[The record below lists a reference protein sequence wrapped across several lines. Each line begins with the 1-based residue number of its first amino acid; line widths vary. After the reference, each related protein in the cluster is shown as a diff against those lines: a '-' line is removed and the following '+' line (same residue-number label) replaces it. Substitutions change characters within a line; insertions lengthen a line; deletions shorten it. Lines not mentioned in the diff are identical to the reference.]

1 MKRYQ
6 VLALLPFLAFF
17 SCTEKT
23 TAPPQKP
30 NVLFIA
36 VDDLRPELG
45 VFEKNYVHSPNIDR
59 LAQEGILFKKHFVN
73 MPTCGASRY
82 SLLSGKWPRT
92 RAGISNTAIA
102 ELIAKKSD
110 GSEAESFVHQL
121 RKNNYYTVGIG
132 KISHYVDG
140 KIMPQNRTEVKGWEL
155 PHSWD
160 EMLLDVGK
168 WGGSW
173 GVFFGYADG
182 SNRNDR
188 NKEVKPYEAADVE
201 DEGYPD
207 GLTANLAIKKLAELK
222 EKEQPFFLGVGFFK
236 PHLPFNAPKK
246 YWDMYEREEIPLS
259 PNPGIPENI
268 HLASLHASG
277 EFNQYKLGE
286 EKNSLEKPLSDA
298 YARKLRHGYLACV
311 SYTDALIGKVLDALE
326 ETGLADN
333 TIVVLWG
340 DHGWHLGDQRIWGKH
355 TLFDRA
361 LHSPLIIRMP
371 GGEGKGQT
379 REEVVSTTD
388 IYPTLMQLTGTPR
401 PEGLD
406 GRELSK
412 LWEEGN
418 PVWENHAWSYFRQG
432 ISLRT
437 EQYRLTKYFREA
449 APQIELYDHQADP
462 FEAKNIAT
470 TRPTFTDSL
479 LKVLEKGNTGLYD

>member
-1 MKRYQ
+1 MKRYY
-6 VLALLPFLAFF
+6 LLLLLPFLACF
-17 SCTEKT
+17 SCLEKTKAPTEK
-23 TAPPQKP
+23 P
-30 NVLFIA
+30 NLLFIA

-45 VFEKNYVHSPNIDR
+45 AYGKSYVHSPNIDR
-59 LAQEGILFKKHFVN
+59 LGKEGILFKKHFVN

-82 SLLSGKWPRT
+82 SLLSGKWPRSQ
-92 RAGISNTAIA
+92 AGLRNTAIQ

-121 RKNNYYTVGIG
+121 RRNAYYTVGIG

-140 KIMPQNRTEVKGWEL
+140 KIMPQNQAEVKGWEL

-168 WGGSW
+168 WRGSW

-188 NKEVKPYEAADVE
+188 KKEVKPYETADVE

-207 GLTANLAIKKLAELK
+207 GLTANLAIKKLKELK

-236 PHLPFNAPKK
+236 PHLPFNSPKK
-246 YWDMYEREEIPLS
+246 YWDLYEREEIPLS
-259 PNPGIPENI
+259 PNPGIPEDI

-286 EKNSLEKPLSDA
+286 EKNSLEKPLSDE
-298 YARKLRHGYLACV
+298 YARKLRHAYLACV
-311 SYTDALIGKVLDALE
+311 SYMDALIGKVLDALE

-361 LHSPLIIRMP
+361 LHSPLIIRLP
-371 GGEGKGQT
+371 KGEDGGQQI
-379 REEVVSTTD
+379 EEVVSTTD
-388 IYPTLMQLTGTPR
+388 IYPTLMQLTGTAR

-406 GRELSK
+406 GRDMSR
-412 LWEEGN
+412 LWTDEDAA
-418 PVWENHAWSYFRQG
+418 WDNHAWSYFRQG

-437 EQYRLTKYFREA
+437 EQYRLTKYFREE

-462 FEAKNIAT
+462 FETKNMTAS
-470 TRPTFTDSL
+470 RRVLTDSL
-479 LKVLEKGNTGLYD
+479 LEVLEKGNTGLYD